1 MNYRGICPVLKWK
14 TKMTVYDLQVA
25 SYDDYQFK
33 GYESYAVYLRREDA
47 EALANAF
54 ADYVIEEIN
63 VIT

>member
-1 MNYRGICPVLKWK
+1 
-14 TKMTVYDLQVA
+14 MTVYDLQVA